1 MPYVVQIYPK
11 INNFYCIINKIMLLQ
26 KCIKGNKL
34 NADEKLTVVGKFIEV
49 HIFFF
54 SVDGKSKQG
63 STVSKEFNQ
72 LLS

>member
-1 MPYVVQIYPK
+1 
-11 INNFYCIINKIMLLQ
+11 MLLQ